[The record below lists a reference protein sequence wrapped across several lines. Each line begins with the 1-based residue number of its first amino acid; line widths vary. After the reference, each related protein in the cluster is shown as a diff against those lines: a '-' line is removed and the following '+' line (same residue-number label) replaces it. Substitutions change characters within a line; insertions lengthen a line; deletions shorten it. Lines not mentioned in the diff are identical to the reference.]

1 MRAVTVIPISPEET
15 LLRAEWLFLPDT
27 LAQSSFDLSDVTDFA
42 TQVMK
47 EDGEACEINQR
58 GLKSSKFT
66 HGRLMPEEFDVYGF
80 QQWVLSFLP
89 KDTEAGFK

>member
-1 MRAVTVIPISPEET
+1 
-15 LLRAEWLFLPDT
+15 
-27 LAQSSFDLSDVTDFA
+27 
-42 TQVMK
+42 MK

-89 KDTEAGFK
+89 KDTEAGIK